1 MGRSDFPSIRGP
13 TFCIGINK
21 TVYVWIKKPK
31 IRAARLEGLSY
42 FFVRLLSF
50 SGRPIV
56 AMQRRQACNAKTSQR
71 RRLVVLCAAAIAC
84 ILCFGTHHVYNFSKI
99 YQQES
104 LSKARERL
112 GKATRSRVTS
122 ALSQIKLTK
131 EESVLLKRISQASE
145 KRNWPGVKRLF
156 ESYSGDAV
164 PLYHAAM
171 HAAFR
176 CREYEDGAKLYSQCR
191 QSCSYCQEPVLV
203 TGMKIYGKLGQPNK
217 VEEIWHEAL
226 SKKMVNRIVAAARID
241 AAADDGD
248 VEKAATV
255 LDYMQNNSLEIGLL
269 HINSA
274 VRSCWGMGKNS
285 AAAARYFFDL
295 LPEMGLRPDLVSF
308 TTLIGAYRRA
318 SLDDILL
325 AYQEMKSS
333 GIKPSRVF
341 AETCIITVLQFDKT
355 KYYGEPKQIATS
367 LQGTSPARL
376 KAAKDAFADFKF
388 AGIELSRLCTK
399 VEKALRLT
407 KL

>member
-1 MGRSDFPSIRGP
+1 MFC
-13 TFCIGINK
+13 TFAFTC
-21 TVYVWIKKPK
+21 
-31 IRAARLEGLSY
+31 RAI
-42 FFVRLLSF
+42 
-50 SGRPIV
+50 P
-56 AMQRRQACNAKTSQR
+56 AMQRRQACNAGTSQTR
-71 RRLVVLCAAAIAC
+71 RWLVLCAPAIVC

-99 YQQES
+99 HQQES
-104 LSKARERL
+104 LSNFRERS
-112 GKATRSRVTS
+112 GKATRSKVLS

-131 EESVLLKRISQASE
+131 EESVLVKRISQASDSD
-145 KRNWPGVKRLF
+145 KRNWPDVKRLF

-164 PLYHAAM
+164 PLHHAAM

-191 QSCSYCQEPVLV
+191 KQCSSCTEPVFA

-226 SKKMVNRIVAAARID
+226 SKKMVNRIVASARID

-274 VRSCWGMGKNS
+274 VRSSWGMGKNS

-308 TTLIGAYRRA
+308 TTLVGAYRRA

-325 AYQEMKSS
+325 VYEEMKSL
-333 GIKPSRVF
+333 GVKPNRVF
-341 AETCIITVLQFDKT
+341 AEIYIATMLDLDKT
-355 KYYGEPKQIATS
+355 SSYNEPQKTATF
-367 LQGTSPARL
+367 LQQKSPARL
-376 KAAKDAFADFKF
+376 KAAEDAFADFNS
-388 AGIELSRLCTK
+388 AGINLSMLCK
-399 VEKALRLT
+399 KFQRALQVM